1 MRRNLRSTL
10 TFLLG
15 WPLSF
20 VALIF
25 LTRSFLSRTNG
36 VTLDFNH
43 VHISLIVI
51 GLLSFAGYYFL
62 RSYIWYSL
70 LKSHGNKLDLAESL
84 FNWSFAQLKR
94 YIPGNIWGIVGVSLH
109 FSQKNVSKKDLS
121 SSFVTETILVLLT
134 ASFVS
139 LLGLP
144 LIISTLHIS
153 SFESFIRN
161 IGTIL
166 LIVVTLLYMFSGSLV
181 SKIKLPKIVSYALAP
196 FSFSRLASLWGLML
210 LSFICYGIGTYL
222 IVTSFVYI
230 DPHLFWTLVGYF
242 VFSLLLGF
250 VSFITPTG
258 LGVREGAMALGLSSL
273 IASPIASFVSL
284 FARFSMI
291 ISELLFLA
299 LAYLFH
305 KTKYVFIKK
314 GLLWIQTN
322 PQTALLILGY
332 ILFVLYFAFISSLRY
347 ENFYAGRFDLGNMEQ
362 TVWNT
367 LHGNIFQFTN
377 PNGTTIVSRLAFH
390 ADFILVLFAPLYFFW
405 QDPRMLLVSQAVIT
419 GGGAFFVYL
428 LAKNIIKNKNLALL
442 FALLYFLN
450 PSLERSVIYDFHAVT
465 LATSFL
471 LGAFYF
477 MYRKKY
483 GWFILFSILAAI
495 TKEQI
500 WAIIALFGLYIFI
513 FQKKKL
519 LGGIVFIVSSL
530 TLYLLIWKIIP
541 QAAGMQHFALS
552 YYSNGEV
559 TDSPTTLIEQF
570 LFSPLRTFELII
582 QPARLNY
589 LNALF
594 SPLGY
599 LAVLSPLFLFFA
611 GPDLTIN
618 LLSTKAELYQIYY
631 QYTAA
636 ITPFIFIA
644 SIFGAAFILK
654 RIRFITPFILAVY
667 LIGSG
672 IYTSYLY
679 GPLPGAK
686 SPNLDMITK
695 VNSDKNKIN
704 SVLSDIPSNYSVAT
718 SNSLG
723 SHVTHR
729 QYLFT
734 IPYGWDD
741 ADYVIFLKN
750 ETNAYPSLTDHLSQ
764 ITKLS
769 TSSAYIKY
777 FDDGTLVAFRKKS
790 IPLPQAK

>member
-15 WPLSF
+15 WPFSLI
-20 VALIF
+20 ALIF
-25 LTRSFLSRTNG
+25 LTRSFLSKTDG
-36 VTLDFNH
+36 LTLNFA
-43 VHISLIVI
+43 HIHITFIII
-51 GLLSFAGYYFL
+51 GFLFFAGYYFL

-70 LKSHGNKLDLAESL
+70 LSFHGHKLDLAESL

-94 YIPGNIWGIVGVSLH
+94 YIPGNVWGIIGVSLH
-109 FSQKNVSKKDLS
+109 FSEKNVSKKDLS
-121 SSFVTETILVLLT
+121 SSFITETVLVLLT

-144 LIISTLHIS
+144 LIITTLHLT
-153 SFESFIRN
+153 SFESVLRN
-161 IGTIL
+161 SGMIV
-166 LIVVTLLYMFSGSLV
+166 LITVTLIYLFSGLFV
-181 SKIKLPKIVSYALAP
+181 SRIALPKIVSYALAP
-196 FSFSRLASLWGLML
+196 FSFSRLVTLWSLML
-210 LSFICYGIGTYL
+210 LSFISYGVGTYF
-222 IVTSFVYI
+222 IVSSIVYI
-230 DPHLFWTLVGYF
+230 NPHDFWTFVGYF

-258 LGVREGAMALGLSSL
+258 LGVREGAMALGLSS
-273 IASPIASFVSL
+273 IMASPVASFVSL
-284 FARFSMI
+284 FARLIMI
-291 ISELLFLA
+291 AAELVFLA
-299 LAYLFH
+299 FAYLFH
-305 KTKYVFIKK
+305 KTKNTAIKK
-314 GLLWIQTN
+314 GLQWIQTH

-332 ILFVLYFAFISSLRY
+332 VCFVLYFSFISSLRY

-377 PNGTTIVSRLAFH
+377 PNGTNIVSRLAFH
-390 ADFILVLFAPLYFFW
+390 ADFILILFAPLYFFW
-405 QDPRMLLVSQAVIT
+405 QDPRMLLISQTIIT

-428 LAKNIIKNKNLALL
+428 LAKESIKNKNLALL
-442 FALLYFLN
+442 FALLYLFN
-450 PSLERSVIYDFHAVT
+450 PSLQRSVIYDFHAVT
-465 LATSFL
+465 LATTFL
-471 LGAFYF
+471 LGAFYW
-477 MYRKKY
+477 MYKKKY

-513 FQKKKL
+513 FQKKRL
-519 LGGIVFIVSSL
+519 LGSLIFLLSSL

-541 QAAGMQHFALS
+541 LASGGQHFALS
-552 YYSNGEV
+552 YYSNGEAAS
-559 TDSPTTLIEQF
+559 SPTILIEQF
-570 LFSPLRTFELII
+570 LFYPANTFGLIFSPE
-582 QPARLNY
+582 RLSY
-589 LNALF
+589 LNTLF
-594 SPLGY
+594 APLGY
-599 LAVLSPLFLFFA
+599 LAVFAPFFLIFA

-644 SIFGAAFILK
+644 SIFGTAFIL
-654 RIRFITPFILAVY
+654 RRQRFITPFILGLY
-667 LIGSG
+667 LVLIG
-672 IYTSYLY
+672 IYTAYRY

-695 VNSDKNKIN
+695 VTNDKDNIN
-704 SVLSDIPSNYSVAT
+704 AVLSTIPSQYSVAT

-729 QYLFT
+729 KYLFT

-764 ITKLS
+764 ISKLS
-769 TSSAYIKY
+769 TSSAYLKY
-777 FDDGTLVAFRKKS
+777 FDDGNLVAFRKKS
-790 IPLPQAK
+790 IPTPQVK

>member
-1 MRRNLRSTL
+1 M
-10 TFLLG
+10 
-15 WPLSF
+15 
-20 VALIF
+20 I
-25 LTRSFLSRTNG
+25 
-36 VTLDFNH
+36 DFNH
-43 VHISLIVI
+43 IHISFILI
-51 GLLSFAGYYFL
+51 GLLFFAGYYFL

-70 LKSHGNKLDLAESL
+70 LTFHGNKLDLAESL

-139 LLGLP
+139 FLGLS
-144 LIISTLHIS
+144 LIISTLHLS
-153 SFESFIRN
+153 SFEPYLRG
-161 IGTIL
+161 IGAL
-166 LIVVTLLYMFSGSLV
+166 FLIIVTLLYLFSGSFV
-181 SKIKLPKIVSYALAP
+181 SYLKLPKIVSYALAP
-196 FSFSRLASLWGLML
+196 FSFSRLVSLWSLMF
-210 LSFICYGIGTYL
+210 LSFICYGVGTYF
-222 IVTSFVYI
+222 IVSSIAYI
-230 DPHLFWTLVGYF
+230 DPHQFWTFIGYF

-258 LGVREGAMALGLSSL
+258 LGVREGAIALGLTSI
-273 IASPIASFVSL
+273 IASPIASFAAL
-284 FARFSMI
+284 FARFSI
-291 ISELLFLA
+291 IVAELVFLGF
-299 LAYLFH
+299 AYLFH
-305 KTKYVFIKK
+305 KTKNSFIKR
-314 GLLWIQTN
+314 GLHWIQTH
-322 PQTALLILGY
+322 PQVTILILGY
-332 ILFVLYFAFISSLRY
+332 TLFVLYFAFISVLRY
-347 ENFYAGRFDLGNMEQ
+347 DNFYAGRFDLGNMEQ

-367 LHGNIFQFTN
+367 LHGHIFEFTN
-377 PNGTTIVSRLAFH
+377 PNGTNIVSRLSFH

-405 QDPRMLLVSQAVIT
+405 QDPRMLLITQTIIT
-419 GGGAFFVYL
+419 GGGAFFIYL
-428 LAKNIIKNKNLALL
+428 LARDVIKNKNVALV

-465 LATSFL
+465 LATTFL

-477 MYRKKY
+477 MYKKKY
-483 GWFILFSILAAI
+483 AWFVLFSILAAI

-500 WAIIALFGLYIFI
+500 WAIIALFGLYIFV
-513 FQKKKL
+513 FQKKKA
-519 LGGIVFIVSSL
+519 LGSSVFILSSI

-541 QAAGMQHFALS
+541 QASGAQHFALS
-552 YYSNGEV
+552 YYSNGEA
-559 TDSPTTLIEQF
+559 TDSPTALIERF
-570 LFSPLRTFELII
+570 LFSPLKTFGLIL
-582 QPARLNY
+582 QPERLNY

-599 LAVLSPLFLFFA
+599 LAIFSPFFLIFA

-618 LLSTKAELYQIYY
+618 LLSSKAELYQIYY

-636 ITPFIFIA
+636 INPFIFIA
-644 SIFGAAFILK
+644 SIFGAALLLKKVRFVSPLIL
-654 RIRFITPFILAVY
+654 IIY
-667 LIGSG
+667 LVLSG

-686 SPNLDMITK
+686 GPNLDMITK
-695 VNSDKNKIN
+695 VNSDKEKIN
-704 SVLSDIPSNYSVAT
+704 AVLANIPSQYSVAT

-734 IPYGWDD
+734 IPYGWND

-750 ETNAYPSLTDHLSQ
+750 ETNAYPSITDHLSQ
-764 ITKLS
+764 ISKLS

-790 IPLPQAK
+790 IPQPSLN